1 MIDKHQHDPESGF
14 SIVVWVGIKSVASFL
29 VRGTG
34 GKLLKPNLLARG
46 TVAGS
51 VSSETFR

>member
-1 MIDKHQHDPESGF
+1 MIDKHEHDPESGF